1 VIGSTGDDDPT
12 RRPICQ
18 EIDESDI
25 AGLRAGHGCGSRK
38 ELLMSIKSK
47 ALAAAAA
54 LTVAAGLSTVG
65 TLPASAATPQCGPRC
80 IQIFSAK
87 FGTNANPNF
96 VETVFQGV
104 ARVGQPT
111 ILARPSSSNPAG
123 DLIATAPGGGLVSD
137 FFAAGLVSAAVNQ
150 HYGNLNA
157 AQIEY
162 APFGKPTGLCAGLAT
177 TAYQNEGLTL
187 QPCSTPGTT
196 VWIIDTADSPATAP
210 ARFPIVSGSTTD
222 FTHPFAMTIHGNPA
236 HKRFPQI
243 KVQRLRGNP
252 DHVRV
257 SQLWGANV
265 SS

>member
-1 VIGSTGDDDPT
+1 
-12 RRPICQ
+12 
-18 EIDESDI
+18 
-25 AGLRAGHGCGSRK
+25 
-38 ELLMSIKSK
+38 MSIKSK
-47 ALAAAAA
+47 VLAVAAA
-54 LTVAAGLSTVG
+54 LTVAGGLSTVG
-65 TLPASAATPQCGPRC
+65 TLPASAATPRCGPHC

-123 DLIATAPGGGLVSD
+123 DLIATAPGAGLVSD

-177 TAYQNEGLTL
+177 TA
-187 QPCSTPGTT
+187 
-196 VWIIDTADSPATAP
+196 WIIDTADSPATAP

-222 FTHPFAMTIHGNPA
+222 FTHPLAMTIHGNPA

-243 KVQRLRGNP
+243 TVQRLRGNP
-252 DHVRV
+252 AHVHV

>member
-1 VIGSTGDDDPT
+1 
-12 RRPICQ
+12 
-18 EIDESDI
+18 
-25 AGLRAGHGCGSRK
+25 
-38 ELLMSIKSK
+38 MSITRKV
-47 ALAAAAA
+47 LAVVAT

-65 TLPASAATPQCGPRC
+65 TLSATAATPQCGPHC

-123 DLIATAPGGGLVSD
+123 DFIATAPGAGLVSD
-137 FFAAGLVSAAVNQ
+137 FFAAGMVSAAVNQ

-162 APFGKPTGLCAGLAT
+162 APFGKPTGLCAALAT

-222 FTHPFAMTIHGNPA
+222 FIHPFAMTIHGNPA

-243 KVQRLRGNP
+243 TVQRLRGNP
-252 DHVRV
+252 AHVRV

>member
-1 VIGSTGDDDPT
+1 MPRTSRSRPGTTRQPRPNPVLSTTPVRGT
-12 RRPICQ
+12 AVVHER
-18 EIDESDI
+18 
-25 AGLRAGHGCGSRK
+25 
-38 ELLMSIKSK
+38 ELLMSIKRK
-47 ALAAAAA
+47 VLAVAAA
-54 LTVAAGLSTVG
+54 LTVAGGLSTVG
-65 TLPASAATPQCGPRC
+65 TLPATAATPQCGPHC

-123 DLIATAPGGGLVSD
+123 DLIAVAPGAGLVSD

-150 HYGNLNA
+150 HYGTERA

-210 ARFPIVSGSTTD
+210 TYFPLVSGSTTD

-265 SS
+265 SN

>member
-1 VIGSTGDDDPT
+1 
-12 RRPICQ
+12 
-18 EIDESDI
+18 
-25 AGLRAGHGCGSRK
+25 
-38 ELLMSIKSK
+38 MSITRKV
-47 ALAAAAA
+47 LAVVAT

-65 TLPASAATPQCGPRC
+65 TLSATAATPQCGPNC

-104 ARVGQPT
+104 GTTGQPT

-123 DLIATAPGGGLVSD
+123 DLIAVAPGMGLVSD

-150 HYGNLNA
+150 HYGSETA

-210 ARFPIVSGSTTD
+210 ARFPIVNGSTTD
-222 FTHPFAMTIHGNPA
+222 FIHPFAMTIHGNPA

>member
-1 VIGSTGDDDPT
+1 
-12 RRPICQ
+12 
-18 EIDESDI
+18 
-25 AGLRAGHGCGSRK
+25 
-38 ELLMSIKSK
+38 MSIKSK

-137 FFAAGLVSAAVNQ
+137 FFATGLVSAAVNQ

-187 QPCSTPGTT
+187 QPCSTPGGTT

>member
-1 VIGSTGDDDPT
+1 LNPVPAPPPCARDGRD
-12 RRPICQ
+12 
-18 EIDESDI
+18 
-25 AGLRAGHGCGSRK
+25 SRK
-38 ELLMSIKSK
+38 ELVMSITRKV
-47 ALAAAAA
+47 LAVVAT

-65 TLPASAATPQCGPRC
+65 TLSATAATPQCGPNC

-123 DLIATAPGGGLVSD
+123 DLIATAPGMGLVSD

-162 APFGKPTGLCAGLAT
+162 APFGKRTGLCAGLAT
-177 TAYQNEGLTL
+177 TAFQNEGLTCSRAAL
-187 QPCSTPGTT
+187 RARPCGSLILPIRPRPRPPASRLSAARPRT
-196 VWIIDTADSPATAP
+196 SPT
-210 ARFPIVSGSTTD
+210 RS
-222 FTHPFAMTIHGNPA
+222 
-236 HKRFPQI
+236 R
-243 KVQRLRGNP
+243 
-252 DHVRV
+252 
-257 SQLWGANV
+257 
-265 SS
+265 